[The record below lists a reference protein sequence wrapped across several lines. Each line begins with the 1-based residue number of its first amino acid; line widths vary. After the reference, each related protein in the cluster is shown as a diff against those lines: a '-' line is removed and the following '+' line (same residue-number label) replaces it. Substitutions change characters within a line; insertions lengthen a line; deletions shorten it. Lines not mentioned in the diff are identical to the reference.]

1 MKDIFDTS
9 KLIVF
14 KKEDQKPVKNKLKNF
29 FNQKLIKNL
38 EK

>member
-29 FNQKLIKNL
+29 FNRKSIKNI